1 MNLELEN
8 RVAIVGGSSKG
19 LGKAIALRLVEEG
32 ASVMICARG
41 EEALLKTREEIQKR
55 TGREILAIQADLSK
69 KEDVSTVVHKTLENF
84 SKIDILVTNAGGPP
98 PLFFMEISD
107 EQWED
112 YFQVSLM
119 SAIRLI
125 RLVLP
130 HMEKQNW
137 GRIINLTSVSVK
149 QPIDNLILSN
159 TARLG
164 IVGLAR
170 TLANQY
176 AKNNITINNVAPGYV
191 LTDRVRQL
199 FEAKARQE
207 NRPIEAVTQ
216 EITRQIPMSR
226 LGKPEEIAD
235 VFAFLASERASYI
248 TGVTLQVDGGFVRSS
263 L

>member
-8 RVAIVGGSSKG
+8 KAAIVGGSSKG
-19 LGKAIALRLVEEG
+19 LGRAIAMRMAEEG
-32 ASVMICARG
+32 ASVTICARG
-41 EEALLKTREEIQKR
+41 EEELLKTQNDIQKK
-55 TGREILAIQADLSK
+55 TGRKVLAVQADLSK
-69 KEDVSTVVHKTLENF
+69 KKDIATVVAKTVETF
-84 SKIDILVTNAGGPP
+84 SKVDILVTNAGGPP
-98 PLFFMEISD
+98 PLFFMDISD

-112 YFQVSLM
+112 YLQLSLM

-130 HMEKQNW
+130 YMKKQNW

-149 QPIDNLILSN
+149 QPIDSLILSN

-176 AKNNITINNVAPGYV
+176 AKNNITVNNVAPGYV

-199 FEAKARQE
+199 FETKAQQE
-207 NRPIEAVTQ
+207 NRSIEEVTR
-216 EITRQIPMSR
+216 EITKQIPMGR
-226 LGKPEEIAD
+226 LGKPEEIGD

-248 TGVTLQVDGGFVRSS
+248 TGVTLQVDGGFVRAA